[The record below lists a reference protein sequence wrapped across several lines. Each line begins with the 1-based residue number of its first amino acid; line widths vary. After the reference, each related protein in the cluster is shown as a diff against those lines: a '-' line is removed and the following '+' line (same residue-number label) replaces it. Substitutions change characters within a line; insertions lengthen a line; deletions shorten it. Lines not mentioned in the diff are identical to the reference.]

1 MARKSPIEK
10 AYAKERARLAR
21 FVREAEKRGFTWD
34 KPLIP
39 ERPKKIT
46 AASVRRLKG
55 ITAGKA
61 YEKAKYTDPATGES
75 MSGLLGRARRRRE
88 SAQKAAA
95 TRRERGTAQAP
106 EPAAS
111 AFEPAEAPP
120 PGEPIRDAGEQIL
133 DSILEELGEWE
144 PSPNWSRRLQQ
155 LKTQDVNAAQG
166 IILGAIS
173 ELGRDV
179 VAANVEEHAM
189 EIHAIIDRVM
199 YAYGRNY
206 DSQPDLIAITQIVRG
221 QRVTGEENEEMT
233 DMLDEIFDSW
243 M

>member
-10 AYAKERARLAR
+10 AYAKERARLTR

-39 ERPKKIT
+39 ERPKKVT

-61 YEKAKYTDPATGES
+61 YEKAKYRDPATGEQ
-75 MSGLLGRARRRRE
+75 MSGIQGRARRRRE

-95 TRRERGTAQAP
+95 TRRERGTGPAP
-106 EPAAS
+106 EPLD
-111 AFEPAEAPP
+111 ETPW
-120 PGEPIRDAGEQIL
+120 GEPIRDAGEQIL

-144 PSPNWSRRLQQ
+144 PDASWSRSLQQ
-155 LKTQDVNAAQG
+155 LKTRDVNAAQE
-166 IILGAIS
+166 IIIGAVN

-179 VAANVEEHAM
+179 VAASIEEHAM
-189 EIHAIIDRVM
+189 EIHAIIDRIM
-199 YAYGRNY
+199 TAYGRAYN
-206 DSQPDLIAITQIVRG
+206 SQPDLIAITQIVRG
-221 QRVTGEENEEMT
+221 QPVTGEDNEEMT
-233 DMLDEIFDSW
+233 DQLDEIFDSW

>member
-10 AYAKERARLAR
+10 AYAKERARLTR

-39 ERPKKIT
+39 ERPNKIT

-55 ITAGKA
+55 ITAEQA
-61 YEKAKYTDPATGES
+61 YEKAKYTDPATGEQ
-75 MSGLLGRARRRRE
+75 MTGLQGRARRRRE

-95 TRRERGTAQAP
+95 TRRERGSGRRP
-106 EPAAS
+106 EP
-111 AFEPAEAPP
+111 EPPDVPHWDDA
-120 PGEPIRDAGEQIL
+120 IRDGGEQIL
-133 DSILEELGEWE
+133 DSILEELGQWE
-144 PSPNWSRRLQQ
+144 PEANWSRSLQRL
-155 LKTQDVNAAQG
+155 KEQDVNAAQE

-173 ELGRDV
+173 ELGRDA
-179 VAANVEEHAM
+179 VAAGIEEHAM

-199 YAYGRNY
+199 HAYGRSYN
-206 DSQPDLIAITQIVRG
+206 SQTDLIAITQIVRG
-221 QRVTGEENEEMT
+221 QPVTGEENEEMT
-233 DMLDEIFDSW
+233 DRLDEIFDSW